1 MDSYG
6 ISATTIFSEFFV
18 REGLCDR
25 QQARQLASK
34 LDRELRDN
42 ERVETEDGT
51 SFVRTRCRSFAGTRQ
66 LGFGPRLRDVDER
79 NWDAFDPISMTSR
92 REHAW

>member
-1 MDSYG
+1 MNSYG
-6 ISATTIFSEFFV
+6 VSATMIFSEFFV

-25 QQARQLASK
+25 QRARLLASK

-51 SFVRTRCRSFAGTRQ
+51 SFVRTRCRSMGGSRQ
-66 LGFGPRLRDVDER
+66 LGFGPLRDVDER
-79 NWDAFDPISMTSR
+79 HWDDFDPISMTSR
-92 REHAW
+92 REHAF

>member
-6 ISATTIFSEFFV
+6 ISTTSIFSEFFV

-25 QQARQLASK
+25 QRARQLASK

-42 ERVETEDGT
+42 ERLETEGGV
-51 SFVRTRCRSFAGTRQ
+51 SFVRTRCHSAGRAPQ
-66 LGFGPRLRDVDER
+66 LALGGLRDVDER
-79 NWDAFDPISMTSR
+79 GWDDFDPISMTSR
-92 REHAW
+92 REHAF